1 MAPQQDKRK
10 AGGAVPHGGGRIHAQ
25 DDPSG
30 IELLRHLVLSA
41 ANLGCTVDII
51 AAYDI
56 SRKTSTA

>member
-1 MAPQQDKRK
+1 MAPRGDERK
-10 AGGAVPHGGGRIHAQ
+10 AGGAVPHSVGRIHAQ

-41 ANLGCTVDII
+41 ANSGCTVDII

-56 SRKTSTA
+56 SRKISTA